1 MHTPFRSYR
10 YAMVMVRKSLYRIF
24 LCSRRS
30 RSCRGGYDSA
40 CFAFTLSVTRSK
52 DKRARLRA
60 FHFAE
65 MRCTT
70 MCGTSVLS
78 VFAPSPRCF
87 PTSVIARD
95 ASLVRIEYLPSM
107 LPTARLR
114 IYLKP
119 PINPLSLHTPHYC
132 AHLSTRGKEAVETD
146 GCAVHQTLS
155 PPRKH
160 ASRSVGA
167 TSSLG

>member
-1 MHTPFRSYR
+1 
-10 YAMVMVRKSLYRIF
+10 MVMVRKSLYRIF

-132 AHLSTRGKEAVETD
+132 AHLSTRGKEAVEEAETK
-146 GCAVHQTLS
+146 GRSRNPPQLQPS
-155 PPRKH
+155 KPPPPRKH